1 MEWDEFRSFIKGKLF
16 LVGLSFYDANQKLLE
31 QYQTSGTVEELTD
44 TGILVL
50 KRSDES
56 LFAIPY
62 DNEAISKAQPG
73 EYTEHSTGL
82 VIKDPDFILSGD
94 VEVKSPEN
102 IASIK
107 QNGFYPA

>member
-1 MEWDEFRSFIKGKLF
+1 MEWDEFREFIIGKLF
-16 LVGLSFYDANQKLLE
+16 LVGLSFYDSNQNLLE

-50 KRSDES
+50 RRSDDS

-73 EYTEHSTGL
+73 EYTENSTGM
-82 VIKDPDFILSGD
+82 VIKDPDYIISGD
-94 VEVKSPEN
+94 VEVTSTDN
-102 IASIK
+102 ITSIK